1 MHRCND
7 AGLHRRN
14 DAGLHRRNDDVT
26 TLDCIDVTA
35 LECIDVTTL
44 DADHRLMSLV
54 LVTGI
59 LTVALDILTKLAK
72 TVVTNCTVIINCI
85 NIILPNSAYAV
96 ESE

>member
-1 MHRCND
+1 M
-7 AGLHRRN
+7 HRRN
-14 DAGLHRRNDDVT
+14 DAGLHRRDDDVT

-44 DADHRLMSLV
+44 DPDHRLMSLA

-72 TVVTNCTVIINCI
+72 NCDYKLYCDYK
-85 NIILPNSAYAV
+85 L
-96 ESE
+96 